1 MSLPSRRNAG
11 GVSTPTGRRS
21 ATALRYDSAHPA
33 PFVVARGVDE
43 LADRLQVLA
52 RHYSVPVVKRA
63 DLAERLVLLE
73 PGRCIP
79 ESLYEPVAKVL
90 IAFLQADRIGTDE

>member
-1 MSLPSRRNAG
+1 MNSPLRRNAG
-11 GVSTPTGRRS
+11 GASTPTDRRS
-21 ATALRYDSAHPA
+21 AAALRYDSAYPA

-43 LADRLQVLA
+43 LADRLQALA
-52 RHYSVPVVKRA
+52 RRYSVPVVKQA

-90 IAFLQADRIGTDE
+90 IAFLQTDRIGTDE